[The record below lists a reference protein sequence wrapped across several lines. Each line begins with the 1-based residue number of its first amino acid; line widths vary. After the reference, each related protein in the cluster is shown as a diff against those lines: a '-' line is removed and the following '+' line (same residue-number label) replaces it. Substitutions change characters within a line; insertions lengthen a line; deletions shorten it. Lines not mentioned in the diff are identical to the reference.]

1 MTLGQSL
8 TLFSNIAKSLVIKLL
23 KPRDEYNLRTVIQFY
38 PSFTNTED
46 FCRSNDSNE
55 KFMKIMKEFESSRVV
70 KIDKLSRGFLKD
82 RVEVLAK
89 LV

>member
-1 MTLGQSL
+1 MNITYRQS
-8 TLFSNIAKSLVIKLL
+8 FNIILV
-23 KPRDEYNLRTVIQFY
+23 
-38 PSFTNTED
+38 FTNTED

-70 KIDKLSRGFLKD
+70 RIDKISRGFLKD
-82 RVEVLAK
+82 LVEVLPK

>member
-1 MTLGQSL
+1 MMNITYRQS
-8 TLFSNIAKSLVIKLL
+8 FNIILV
-23 KPRDEYNLRTVIQFY
+23 
-38 PSFTNTED
+38 FTNTED

-70 KIDKLSRGFLKD
+70 EIDKLSRGFLKD

>member
-1 MTLGQSL
+1 MNITYRQS
-8 TLFSNIAKSLVIKLL
+8 FNIILV
-23 KPRDEYNLRTVIQFY
+23 
-38 PSFTNTED
+38 FTNTED

-70 KIDKLSRGFLKD
+70 GIDKISRGFLKD
-82 RVEVLAK
+82 LVEVLPK

>member
-1 MTLGQSL
+1 MNITYRQS
-8 TLFSNIAKSLVIKLL
+8 FNIILV
-23 KPRDEYNLRTVIQFY
+23 
-38 PSFTNTED
+38 FTNTED

-70 KIDKLSRGFLKD
+70 EIDKLSRGFLKD